1 MYVADLALTDY
12 RSYEQAVVSFPP
24 GATVLVGS
32 NGQGKT
38 NLVESINYLATLSSH
53 RVGADTALVRR
64 DASGQNQPNAAVI
77 RAKLI
82 TAARPQLLEV
92 EIISGKANR
101 ARLNRAP
108 TRPTQLLGICRTG
121 AVCPGRSDFGAF
133 RSAGAAA
140 FLDDLVV
147 MMSPRLAGVRAD
159 HDKVLAQRSGLLRGL
174 KRKSGSARAS
184 ALATLDV
191 WDEQLAQLAS
201 PSLIA
206 ARVKL
211 VRQLRPWVAQS
222 YQTVSL
228 AQSQANLAYRAS
240 LLAAR
245 GVADPDISD
254 TEAWEDYENSL
265 LDVQATSK
273 ALLET
278 MGQLRQRE
286 LERAVNLVGAHRDDL
301 TLFLGHLPAKGFA
314 SHGEQWSLALALR
327 LASFELMRADSALTS
342 IDGKSE
348 DPILI
353 LDDVFAELDM
363 RRRRALSQ
371 MVAQAQQVLITAA
384 VGDDV
389 PSELDHHRLQVTG
402 SVVSEV

>member
-108 TRPTQLLGICRTG
+108 TRPTQLLGICRTVLF
-121 AVCPGRSDFGAF
+121 APEDLTLVRSDPQV
-133 RSAGAAA
+133 RRR

-147 MMSPRLAGVRAD
+147 MMSPRMAGVRAD

-174 KRKSGSARAS
+174 KRKSGLARAS

-191 WDEQLAQLAS
+191 WDEQLAQLAAQ
-201 PSLIA
+201 LIA

-245 GVADPDISD
+245 GVVDPDISD
-254 TEAWEDYENSL
+254 TGAWEDYENSL

-301 TLFLGHLPAKGFA
+301 MLFLGHLPAKGFA

-327 LASFELMRADSALTS
+327 LASFELMRDDSALTS

-389 PSELDHHRLQVTG
+389 PSELDHHRLRVAG

>member
-108 TRPTQLLGICRTG
+108 TRPTQLLGICRTVLF
-121 AVCPGRSDFGAF
+121 APEDLTLVRSDPQV
-133 RSAGAAA
+133 RRR

-191 WDEQLAQLAS
+191 WDEQLAQLAAQ
-201 PSLIA
+201 LIA

-265 LDVQATSK
+265 LDVQTTSK

-389 PSELDHHRLQVTG
+389 PSELDHHRLRVTG

>member
-108 TRPTQLLGICRTG
+108 TRPTQLLGICRTVLF
-121 AVCPGRSDFGAF
+121 APEDLTLVRSDPQV
-133 RSAGAAA
+133 RRR

-191 WDEQLAQLAS
+191 WDEQLAQLAAQ
-201 PSLIA
+201 LIA

-245 GVADPDISD
+245 GVVDPDISD
-254 TEAWEDYENSL
+254 TGAWEDYENSL

-301 TLFLGHLPAKGFA
+301 MLFLGHLPAKGFA

-327 LASFELMRADSALTS
+327 LASFELMRDDSALTS

-389 PSELDHHRLQVTG
+389 PSELDHHRLRVAG

>member
-1 MYVADLALTDY
+1 MLFAPEDLALV
-12 RSYEQAVVSFPP
+12 RSDPQ
-24 GATVLVGS
+24 
-32 NGQGKT
+32 
-38 NLVESINYLATLSSH
+38 
-53 RVGADTALVRR
+53 VRR
-64 DASGQNQPNAAVI
+64 
-77 RAKLI
+77 R
-82 TAARPQLLEV
+82 
-92 EIISGKANR
+92 
-101 ARLNRAP
+101 
-108 TRPTQLLGICRTG
+108 
-121 AVCPGRSDFGAF
+121 
-133 RSAGAAA
+133 

-191 WDEQLAQLAS
+191 WDEQLAQLAAQ
-201 PSLIA
+201 LIA

-245 GVADPDISD
+245 GVADPDITD
-254 TEAWEDYENSL
+254 TGAWDDYENSL
-265 LDVQATSK
+265 LDVQVTSK

-301 TLFLGHLPAKGFA
+301 MLFLGHLPAKGFA

-389 PSELDHHRLQVTG
+389 PSELDHHRLRVAG

>member
-108 TRPTQLLGICRTG
+108 TRPTQLLGICRTVLF
-121 AVCPGRSDFGAF
+121 APEDLTLVRSDPQV
-133 RSAGAAA
+133 RRR

-174 KRKSGSARAS
+174 KRKSGSA
-184 ALATLDV
+184 
-191 WDEQLAQLAS
+191 AQ
-201 PSLIA
+201 LIA

-273 ALLET
+273 TLLET

-389 PSELDHHRLQVTG
+389 PSELDHHRLRVAG

>member
-1 MYVADLALTDY
+1 M
-12 RSYEQAVVSFPP
+12 
-24 GATVLVGS
+24 
-32 NGQGKT
+32 
-38 NLVESINYLATLSSH
+38 
-53 RVGADTALVRR
+53 
-64 DASGQNQPNAAVI
+64 
-77 RAKLI
+77 
-82 TAARPQLLEV
+82 
-92 EIISGKANR
+92 
-101 ARLNRAP
+101 
-108 TRPTQLLGICRTG
+108 
-121 AVCPGRSDFGAF
+121 
-133 RSAGAAA
+133 
-140 FLDDLVV
+140 
-147 MMSPRLAGVRAD
+147 
-159 HDKVLAQRSGLLRGL
+159 
-174 KRKSGSARAS
+174 
-184 ALATLDV
+184 
-191 WDEQLAQLAS
+191 
-201 PSLIA
+201 
-206 ARVKL
+206 
-211 VRQLRPWVAQS
+211 AQS

-342 IDGKSE
+342 ID
-348 DPILI
+348 
-353 LDDVFAELDM
+353 DVFAELDM

-389 PSELDHHRLQVTG
+389 PSELDHHRLCVTG

>member
-108 TRPTQLLGICRTG
+108 TRPTQLLGICRTVLF
-121 AVCPGRSDFGAF
+121 APEDLTLVRSDPQV
-133 RSAGAAA
+133 RRR

-147 MMSPRLAGVRAD
+147 MMSPRMAGVRAD

-191 WDEQLAQLAS
+191 WDEQLAQLAAQ
-201 PSLIA
+201 LIA

-245 GVADPDISD
+245 GVVDPDISD
-254 TEAWEDYENSL
+254 TGAWEDYENSL

-301 TLFLGHLPAKGFA
+301 MLFLGHLPAKGFA

-327 LASFELMRADSALTS
+327 LASFELMRDDSALTS

-389 PSELDHHRLQVTG
+389 PSELDHHRLRVAG

>member
-1 MYVADLALTDY
+1 MLFAPEDLT
-12 RSYEQAVVSFPP
+12 
-24 GATVLVGS
+24 
-32 NGQGKT
+32 
-38 NLVESINYLATLSSH
+38 
-53 RVGADTALVRR
+53 LVRS
-64 DASGQNQPNAAVI
+64 D
-77 RAKLI
+77 
-82 TAARPQLLEV
+82 PQV
-92 EIISGKANR
+92 R
-101 ARLNRAP
+101 RR
-108 TRPTQLLGICRTG
+108 
-121 AVCPGRSDFGAF
+121 
-133 RSAGAAA
+133 

-191 WDEQLAQLAS
+191 WDEQLAQLAAQ
-201 PSLIA
+201 LIA

-254 TEAWEDYENSL
+254 TEAWADYENSL
-265 LDVQATSK
+265 LDVQSTSK

-389 PSELDHHRLQVTG
+389 PSELDHHRLRVAG